1 MTSGFSY
8 YPSRNG
14 STYDL
19 GGTDRVAVLPKARGP
34 GVDFD
39 AGDLLSAAATAGGGR
54 KAGDLGLA
62 AIKQG
67 LINAGK
73 SPAAFVGRHGGKL
86 AGLGILTAILGGA
99 AELADSKDTLAT
111 NVAEGVGFTTGTL
124 GGMAAGAAAGA
135 ALTGPLAPLGA
146 LAGAT
151 IAGALGGTAGKG
163 LLGTVAN
170 AIQGISP
177 EDRELNQ
184 RLQGSRAEGRLRLE
198 QMRESLPVME
208 QYLAV
213 KRDDDI
219 RRLGT
224 QVGATNDVNFA
235 SALNAMLVNRGNQ
248 ADVQMREMNRGL
260 FG

>member
-19 GGTDRVAVLPKARGP
+19 GGTDRVAVLPKDRGP

-39 AGDLLSAAATAGGGR
+39 AGDLLSTVAATGGGR

-73 SPAAFVGRHGGKL
+73 SPAAFIGKHGGKL

-99 AELADSKDTLAT
+99 AELTDSNDTLAT
-111 NVAEGVGFTTGTL
+111 NAAEGVGFTTGTL

-135 ALTGPLAPLGA
+135 ALTGPLAPVGA
-146 LAGAT
+146 LAGAA
-151 IAGALGGTAGKG
+151 IVGALGGSAGKG

-184 RLQGSRAEGRLRLE
+184 RLRGARAEGRLRLE
-198 QMRESLPVME
+198 QTQESLPVME

-219 RRLGT
+219 RRLGS
-224 QVGATNDVNFA
+224 QVSATNDVNFA
-235 SALNAMLVNRGNQ
+235 NALNAMIANRSNQ
-248 ADVQMREMNRGL
+248 NDMQMRELNRGL